1 MSETATDVAT
11 HQDLYPLPDDWSWTP
26 LGDICDAING
36 RAFKST
42 EWREAGVPIIRIQ
55 NLKDP
60 SATFNYFQG
69 DLSENHQVRSGDL
82 LFAWSGTP
90 GTSFG
95 AHIWR
100 GPDAALNQHIFNVRF
115 DRAKLDTKY
124 FCYALNQNVSRYV
137 EQAQGG
143 VGLAHIT
150 KSKFMA
156 SMIPVAPL
164 DQQKRIVA
172 EIEKQF
178 SCLDEAVASLKRVK
192 ANLKRYKAAV
202 LKAAVE
208 GRLVETEAGLARR
221 EGRSY
226 ETGAQLL
233 QRILETRRSQWQG
246 KGKYK
251 EPAAPDTTNLPEL
264 PEGWVWASADQL
276 MSLITDGEHI
286 TPLRSESGVLLLS
299 ARNVLNGQLD
309 LSVVD
314 YVPEEEHLRLSQRFS
329 VMAGD
334 VLLSCS
340 GSVGRSCVVPN
351 GAKFSLVRSVAVLRP
366 VVIPA
371 NFVCYQIQSP
381 LLQSQIATRKTQ
393 TAQANIFQGK
403 IRQLVFALPPEVEQQ
418 RIVAEVDRRLSLLRE
433 TEAQVDANLLRAECL
448 RQSILMKAFKAP
460 RIEHAM
466 EIAA

>member
-1 MSETATDVAT
+1 MKIQEKGADYLVRSQAAEWQRGTLGELLPIKYGKSLPEKLRDTTGSHPVFGSSGRVGIHSAALTVGPTLIIGRKGNVGAIHYSSEACWPIDTVYYVEPPEGQKLRYYKYLLESLNLVKLD
-11 HQDLYPLPDDWSWTP
+11 
-26 LGDICDAING
+26 
-36 RAFKST
+36 KST
-42 EWREAGVPIIRIQ
+42 AVP
-55 NLKDP
+55 
-60 SATFNYFQG
+60 G
-69 DLSENHQVRSGDL
+69 LSRDDYN
-82 LFAWSGTP
+82 A
-90 GTSFG
+90 
-95 AHIWR
+95 
-100 GPDAALNQHIFNVRF
+100 
-115 DRAKLDTKY
+115 
-124 FCYALNQNVSRYV
+124 V
-137 EQAQGG
+137 E
-143 VGLAHIT
+143 VV
-150 KSKFMA
+150 
-156 SMIPVAPL
+156 VAPP
-164 DQQKRIVA
+164 DQQDGIVA

-178 SCLDEAVASLKRVK
+178 SRLDEAVSNLKSVK